1 MLARLISALV
11 LLLVALLCC
20 WVGPWPDQE
29 AARLEATRT
38 LVMTEVSR

>member
-1 MLARLISALV
+1 MLDRVITALV

-29 AARLEATRT
+29 AARLEAARA
-38 LVMTEVSR
+38 LVVAEVR